1 MPGKP
6 IALHSP
12 KRQSYGP
19 RLRRDRTGRYRA
31 RAGRRW
37 SGVSAIITPRIEFFE
52 KRVPPLPRWERGINS
67 GVRDGEDHLHNS
79 TITTEIRT
87 RQGSATPP
95 ARQMPQVS
103 SEARLVKWVK
113 AWAIRGRTKG
123 GSTRCRKRDLAIVL
137 HLDCLAA
144 DPIAE
149 LNDFLRCRCERLTAA
164 TSFC

>member
-1 MPGKP
+1 MDLDCVV
-6 IALHSP
+6 IAP
-12 KRQSYGP
+12 AA
-19 RLRRDRTGRYRA
+19 TGQERA
-31 RAGRRW
+31 ADGRRKRHNHTTDRILRKASPAAPSLGAWYKLW
-37 SGVSAIITPRIEFFE
+37 SA
-52 KRVPPLPRWERGINS
+52 
-67 GVRDGEDHLHNS
+67 DGEDHLHNS

-144 DPIAE
+144 DLIAE
-149 LNDFLRCRCERLTAA
+149 LNDFLRCRRERLTAA